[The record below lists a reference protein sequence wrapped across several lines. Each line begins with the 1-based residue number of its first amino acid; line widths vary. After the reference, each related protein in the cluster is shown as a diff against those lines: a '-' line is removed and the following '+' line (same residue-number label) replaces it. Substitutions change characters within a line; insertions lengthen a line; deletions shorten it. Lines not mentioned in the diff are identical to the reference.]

1 MDKKTKAPERIY
13 LQCYDETDDLK
24 TGGLFT
30 SDITWCVDQINDN
43 DEEYVLAEGELV
55 TSLRLKII
63 RLQTRTR
70 ELTNEL

>member
-1 MDKKTKAPERIY
+1 MDEKTKVPERIY

-24 TGGLFT
+24 TEGLFT

-70 ELTNEL
+70 ELTDEN